1 MGVYDYSRGNGHL
14 CARIP
19 VVFGSWLKSTLQ
31 VKNKDFISWHGRIP
45 PRKDSISL
53 RLSHLVVESLTSK
66 VYLQKPVKDPGGAHD
81 TNRYLCT
88 CTYIV
93 RLRLRTGFNADRLL
107 ESAREFG
114 RSISLETHY
123 RCLDAMTPEELTQYK
138 QFSEDYRKGN
148 YVPKTPAIVK
158 AIEKTKRKKDR
169 GSPRMTSR
177 NSHHRW
183 ALMRTASNTLPSPR
197 TSQKHELR
205 QHL

>member
-1 MGVYDYSRGNGHL
+1 MLLSADSLETLHRY
-14 CARIP
+14 ARIP
-19 VVFGSWLKSTLQ
+19 VVFGSWLESMLQ

-66 VYLQKPVKDPGGAHD
+66 VYLQKPVKDPGGAVD
-81 TNRYLCT
+81 TSRYLCT

-123 RCLDAMTPEELTQYK
+123 RCLDAMTQPGHQSAARATGQESKEACMFLDHVWDGIKIGSLTCLCAFGIYCMVVGAITTVDQLAAHITA
-138 QFSEDYRKGN
+138 ECEKG
-148 YVPKTPAIVK
+148 
-158 AIEKTKRKKDR
+158 D
-169 GSPRMTSR
+169 
-177 NSHHRW
+177 
-183 ALMRTASNTLPSPR
+183 
-197 TSQKHELR
+197 
-205 QHL
+205 QHGTE

>member
-1 MGVYDYSRGNGHL
+1 MGVYDYSRRNGHL
-14 CARIP
+14 YAMIP
-19 VVFGSWLKSTLQ
+19 VVFGSWLEGMLR
-31 VKNKDFISWHGRIP
+31 VKNMNFISWHGRIP

-53 RLSHLVVESLTSK
+53 RLSHLVVGSLTSK
-66 VYLQKPVKDPGGAHD
+66 VYLQKPVKDPGGALD
-81 TNRYLCT
+81 TSRYLCS
-88 CTYIV
+88 CAYIV

-169 GSPRMTSR
+169 GSPSMTSR